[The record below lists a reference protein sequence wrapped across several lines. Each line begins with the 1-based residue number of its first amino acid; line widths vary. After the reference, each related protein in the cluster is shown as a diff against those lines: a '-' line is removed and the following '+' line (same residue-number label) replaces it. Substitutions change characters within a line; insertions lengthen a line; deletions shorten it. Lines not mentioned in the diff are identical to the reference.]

1 MKILAFD
8 SCNSWLSVALT
19 EDKKT
24 IANSNIFDNQKQSE
38 LLISEIEKILQSCN
52 IWYQQLDAIIT
63 NRGPSSFTSVRIGL
77 SVARTIAIASKIP
90 VLACDYFEIIAYQYL
105 QNQWLNQFANN
116 NQEIPMIIVLDAN
129 NEEFF
134 CQEFLIT
141 DKDNDCKS
149 IKRVDQPYLANFAN
163 IEDKLS
169 KSSFLIG
176 GPAKISIANQ
186 CQKKNINYFI
196 NPQNEK
202 LEANY
207 FAEFASEK
215 LNDKNFSIESL
226 KNLEPLYIRNP
237 NISSRK

>member
-8 SCNSWLSVALT
+8 SCNSWLSLALV
-19 EDKKT
+19 EDNKI
-24 IANSNIFDNQKQSE
+24 IANNNIFESQKQSE
-38 LLISEIEKILQSCN
+38 LLIVEIEKILRSCN

-90 VLACDYFEIIAYQYL
+90 VLACDYFEIIIYQYL
-105 QNQWLNQFANN
+105 KNQWLNQFANN
-116 NQEIPMIIVLDAN
+116 NQEIPMIIFLDAS

-141 DKDNDCKS
+141 QNENNYKS
-149 IKRVDQPYLANFAN
+149 IKRIGQPYLANFNN
-163 IEDKLS
+163 IEEKLS
-169 KSSFLIG
+169 KSNFLIG
-176 GPAKISIANQ
+176 GSAKISIANQ

-196 NPQNEK
+196 NHHNEK

-207 FAEFASEK
+207 FAEFALQK